1 MAAAPAGADDITD
14 IQDITEVSLEDLLK
28 TDVDVASKVPQTY
41 REVPGV
47 ITVVTR
53 EEIMDSGAR
62 DLADVL
68 MLVPGFS
75 LGVDVEAVVG
85 IGVRGN
91 WGHEGKVLLLVDGQ
105 QMNETLY
112 STNQLGNHFPV
123 DQIERIEIIRGP
135 GSAIYGGYAEL
146 AVINVVTRGADE
158 LDGVAVYGHAGLA
171 SDTYGHLN
179 RSVAAGQKIG
189 DDLKLSLAGLFG
201 QGHRSNA
208 DFTDFYGDTFS
219 LTDHELDPATALLNV
234 FVSYR
239 DLGIKGLEA
248 GIGAYNLLDNAN
260 NFYQPYDGGHAP
272 ICAAVRGRHFCPSA
286 TPMRCS

>member
-1 MAAAPAGADDITD
+1 MRSYRWVSIYLCAAAGRAFGDDIGGV
-14 IQDITEVSLEDLLK
+14 QDITQMSLDDLLK
-28 TDVDVASKVPQTY
+28 TDVDVASKVPQTF

-62 DLADVL
+62 DLEDVL
-68 MLVPGFS
+68 LLVPGFT
-75 LGVDVEAVVG
+75 LGIDVEAVTDVA
-85 IGVRGN
+85 VRGN

-112 STNQLGNHFPV
+112 STNQLGNHYPI

-158 LDGVAVYGHAGLA
+158 LDGVAVYGHAGVM

-179 RSVAAGQKIG
+179 LSVAAGETVG
-189 DDLKLSLAGLFG
+189 PGVKLSLSGLFG
-201 QGHRSNA
+201 QGHRGHG
-208 DFTDFYGDTFS
+208 DFTDFYGSSFP
-219 LTDHELDPATALLNV
+219 LTDHELDPAFINFGAK
-234 FVSYR
+234 YK
-239 DLGIKGLEA
+239 DLSLRFIYDHFGNDEEDGLAENETKPIEQKF
-248 GIGAYNLLDNAN
+248 IGYFGELAYKW
-260 NFYQPYDGGHAP
+260 
-272 ICAAVRGRHFCPSA
+272 R
-286 TPMRCS
+286 